1 VKESGTAA
9 RDIGCRNLEAEI
21 IWRETKI
28 EPRKRYPATDSI
40 TITTGKIW
48 LRKHGFFFMNRT

>member
-9 RDIGCRNLEAEI
+9 RDIGWRKKEPEI

-40 TITTGKIW
+40 TITTCTIW